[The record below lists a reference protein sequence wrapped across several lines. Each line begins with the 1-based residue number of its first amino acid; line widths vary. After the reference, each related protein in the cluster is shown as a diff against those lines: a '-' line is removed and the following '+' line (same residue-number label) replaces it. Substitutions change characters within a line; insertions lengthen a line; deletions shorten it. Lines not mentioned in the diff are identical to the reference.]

1 LNKSRV
7 FAGLAVV
14 VCLKFARKGTMCV
27 KRGKLMQQNY
37 QRRVRIIVRNSQGDI
52 EPPGL
57 LGRVAAAIVGAIALV
72 VAFMFSVVAIALVVA
87 FMFSVVALAVV
98 SVIIVIAVGYLWWK
112 TRDLRRHLRENPP
125 GGRVIDGDSSRDG
138 D

>member
-1 LNKSRV
+1 
-7 FAGLAVV
+7 
-14 VCLKFARKGTMCV
+14 
-27 KRGKLMQQNY
+27 MQQNY

-72 VAFMFSVVAIALVVA
+72 VAFMFSVVA
-87 FMFSVVALAVV
+87 LAVV

-112 TRDLRRHLRENPP
+112 TRDLRRQLRENPP

>member
-1 LNKSRV
+1 LLNKSRV
-7 FAGLAVV
+7 FAGLTAV

-72 VAFMFSVVAIALVVA
+72 VAFMFSVVA
-87 FMFSVVALAVV
+87 LAVV

-112 TRDLRRHLRENPP
+112 TRDLRRQLRENPP

>member
-1 LNKSRV
+1 LNKSGV
-7 FAGLAVV
+7 FAGLAAV

-72 VAFMFSVVAIALVVA
+72 VAFMFSVVA
-87 FMFSVVALAVV
+87 LAVV

-112 TRDLRRHLRENPP
+112 TRDLRRQLRENPP